1 MSSSSQKFFS
11 RKKMDYYSSIIDSK
25 IRKTH
30 DHFLDGANKAYNS
43 IRQLDSKSV
52 DFIDNKTSKNRQKF
66 VRASTIVTTLLQ
78 TTRPQIEL
86 IIGVIILISSGAL
99 LLDAGSG
106 YIVYR
111 LASTGLVIVTALSSY
126 ITYKPYAKDVLL

>member
-66 VRASTIVTTLLQ
+66 VRASTIVTT
-78 TTRPQIEL
+78 
-86 IIGVIILISSGAL
+86 
-99 LLDAGSG
+99 
-106 YIVYR
+106 
-111 LASTGLVIVTALSSY
+111 
-126 ITYKPYAKDVLL
+126 